1 MELDLSDLLVAVI
14 DDNRTMRHIV
24 STILHKCNVG
34 CVIEAENGADAL
46 EQFELVRPDVI
57 FCDWVMQPISGIEF
71 LRKVRAGEAK
81 IDSDT
86 PVIMMTSQV
95 EASQVL
101 EAKRAGVSG
110 YLAKPVTVGGIM
122 ARLLAVLGHEVSV
135 AKPQKFAASLPHLS
149 RVRSLG

>member
-1 MELDLSDLLVAVI
+1 MAVV

-24 STILHKCNVG
+24 GTILRKCNVG
-34 CVIEAENGADAL
+34 CVVEAENGADAL
-46 EQFELVRPDVI
+46 EQFELVQPDII
-57 FCDWVMQPISGIEF
+57 FCDWVMKPISGIEF

-81 IDSDT
+81 IDSNT

-95 EASQVL
+95 EAGQVL

-122 ARLLAVLGHEVSV
+122 ARLLAVLGPEVGA
-135 AKPQKFAASLPHLS
+135 AKPQKFMAAVPHLS
-149 RVRSLG
+149 RHRNSA